1 MELLRRHLQKEQLL
15 LVPADDGVAA
25 VVLPQLQQ
33 LREKPGGE
41 EAGVAPDAAVAQGGD
56 LLRLGPPAVHQLR
69 HALPPQQGLVAH
81 LKQHPIAVPQLCQTQ
96 FDGVADA
103 VVRVRVVDSG
113 EVELPCQAHDLRVL
127 GHHHHFV
134 KFFRRDRFQRPED
147 QAPAPQLGG
156 QLVVPEPP
164 GVAGGHYHT
173 ADLRRVFHVITSF

>member
-1 MELLRRHLQKEQLL
+1 MELLRRHLQEEQVL
-15 LVPADDGVAA
+15 LVPPDDGVAA

-81 LKQHPIAVPQLCQTQ
+81 LEQHPAAVPQLRQSQ
-96 FDGVADA
+96 GDGVADA
-103 VVRVRVVDSG
+103 VVRMGIVDGG
-113 EVELPCQAHDLRVL
+113 EAELPRQAHDLRVL
-127 GHHHHFV
+127 GHHNHFV
-134 KFFRRDRFQRPED
+134 KFLRRDGFQRPED

-164 GVAGGHYHT
+164 GIAGGHDHT
-173 ADLRRVFHVITSF
+173 AELRRVFHVITSF